1 MPEIPRG
8 EITGGRLRIRFAS
21 RSTMINELDDVT
33 LTFDLPEPGLSALER
48 ELAELAYEF
57 YFLTPDE
64 IKIVE
69 EAGI

>member
-1 MPEIPRG
+1 
-8 EITGGRLRIRFAS
+8 
-21 RSTMINELDDVT
+21 MINELDDVT